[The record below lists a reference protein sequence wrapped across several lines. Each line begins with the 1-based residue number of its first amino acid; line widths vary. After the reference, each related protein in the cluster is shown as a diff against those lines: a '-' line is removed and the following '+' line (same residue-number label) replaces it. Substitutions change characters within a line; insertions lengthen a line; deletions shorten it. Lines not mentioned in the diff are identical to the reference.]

1 MIKYFLI
8 LTIICGL
15 LDFSYAEVD
24 MMETSEVVA
33 PVDEPIKMMTPPEK
47 PSVKSPEKLAE
58 KLPEEQIPLALAA
71 DKQTSSA
78 EVSMPT
84 ATRALASGVII
95 ILLLAVS
102 YYYVSKYKISNK
114 INKSNLHIKV
124 LSQHYLGP
132 KKSLAVVH
140 VAGESILL
148 GITET
153 NISMIKSLSL
163 IDDEVP
169 AEMPQTFNESL
180 NQTLIKGEPSVNK
193 AANTSVNMLSRELD
207 EEFSFSGVT
216 DKVSKKI
223 KSMRSLS

>member
-47 PSVKSPEKLAE
+47 PSVTSSEKLVE

-71 DKQTSSA
+71 DKQISSA

-84 ATRALASGVII
+84 GTRALASGVII

-180 NQTLIKGEPSVNK
+180 NQTLIKGESSVNK
-193 AANTSVNMLSRELD
+193 APNTSVNMLSRELD

>member
-24 MMETSEVVA
+24 MMETAEVVA

-47 PSVKSPEKLAE
+47 PSVKSPEKL
-58 KLPEEQIPLALAA
+58 PEEQIPLTLAV
-71 DKQTSSA
+71 DKQATSA
-78 EVSMPT
+78 EDSIPT
-84 ATRALASGVII
+84 GTRALASGVII

-169 AEMPQTFNESL
+169 AEMPQTFNESMH
-180 NQTLIKGEPSVNK
+180 QTLIKGEPSEK
-193 AANTSVNMLSRELD
+193 TNTSVSMMSRELD